1 MLMSKLN
8 LSGKYQSSGAMLL
21 EEEDDEDGD
30 DDDDDMPM
38 LGQGA
43 LSIDTS
49 QSSNALLRKR
59 WLS

>member
-1 MLMSKLN
+1 MSKLN

-21 EEEDDEDGD
+21 EEEDDEDGDD